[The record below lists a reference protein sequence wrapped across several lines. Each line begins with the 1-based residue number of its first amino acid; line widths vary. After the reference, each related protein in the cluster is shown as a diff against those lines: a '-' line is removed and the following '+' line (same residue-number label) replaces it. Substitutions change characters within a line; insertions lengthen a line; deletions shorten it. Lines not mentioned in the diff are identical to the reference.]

1 MPVTRATKA
10 RGGATAASAAETA
23 LPGVTSAAPAAPADP
38 VARGAADVPAV
49 SEARVGPDPADP
61 VPVATV
67 DRVPEARV
75 APAARVVEGIVV
87 LALVAGP
94 VSLGIPARDPGAMVA
109 TAEVAVRT
117 SVRNR

>member
-1 MPVTRATKA
+1 MPATRATKA

-23 LPGVTSAAPAAPADP
+23 LPGVTSADPADP
-38 VARGAADVPAV
+38 AARGAADVPAV

-61 VPVATV
+61 DPVATA

-94 VSLGIPARDPGAMVA
+94 VSLGIPARAPGAMVA
-109 TAEVAVRT
+109 TVDVAVLT

>member
-23 LPGVTSAAPAAPADP
+23 LPGVTSADPADP
-38 VARGAADVPAV
+38 VARGAVDVPAV
-49 SEARVGPDPADP
+49 SEARVGPVPADP
-61 VPVATV
+61 DPVATV

-75 APAARVVEGIVV
+75 APAARVVEGTVV

-109 TAEVAVRT
+109 TADVAVRT

>member
-23 LPGVTSAAPAAPADP
+23 LPGVTSAAPADP

-67 DRVPEARV
+67 DRVPEALA
-75 APAARVVEGIVV
+75 APADRVVEGIVV

-94 VSLGIPARDPGAMVA
+94 VSRGIPARDPGAMVA